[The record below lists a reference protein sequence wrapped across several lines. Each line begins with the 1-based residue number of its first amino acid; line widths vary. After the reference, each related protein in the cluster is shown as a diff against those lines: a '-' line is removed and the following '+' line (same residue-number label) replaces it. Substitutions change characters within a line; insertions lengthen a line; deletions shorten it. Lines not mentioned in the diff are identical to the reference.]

1 MMGTGPLA
9 GVRIVEIAGI
19 GPGPFAAMLLAD
31 LGADVLRI
39 ERKDG
44 VAIAK
49 QIGLDPTKDI
59 ANRSRHA
66 VAMDLKNP
74 DAIAA
79 ILELI
84 ASADALTEGFR
95 PHVMERLGLG
105 PEVCLARNPRLV
117 YGRMTGWGQ
126 SGPMAQA
133 AGHDINYIALSGQLF
148 TFVRDGERP
157 VPPGNTVG
165 DMGGGGLL
173 LAFGIVCAL
182 YEARSSGQGQVID
195 TAMFEGAAAL
205 GNSLYTLLAMG
216 LYNANRPG
224 TNLSDTGAFFYEVYE
239 TLDARHVAVGA
250 IEPQFYAELLR
261 GLELDAAS
269 LPKQMDRSA
278 WPAMKQ
284 RFAEIFRRKTRD
296 DWEKIFAGKDAC
308 VSPVLT
314 PVEAAEHAHAAAR
327 GSFATMG
334 GVLQPAPVPRFS
346 RTPGAIGWPPAIP
359 GADDENILIGWGFS
373 QERIAALRAC
383 GALT

>member
-1 MMGTGPLA
+1 
-9 GVRIVEIAGI
+9 
-19 GPGPFAAMLLAD
+19 MLLAD

-44 VAIAK
+44 AAIAK
-49 QIGLDPTKDI
+49 LIGLDPAKDI
-59 ANRSRHA
+59 ANRSRSA
-66 VAMDLKNP
+66 VAMDLKNAE
-74 DAIAA
+74 AIAA
-79 ILELI
+79 ILQLI
-84 ASADALTEGFR
+84 ANADAVTEGFR
-95 PHVMERLGLG
+95 PQVMERLGLG
-105 PEVCLARNPRLV
+105 PDVCLARNPRLV

-126 SGPMAQA
+126 TGPMAQA
-133 AGHDINYIALSGQLF
+133 AGHDINYIALSGQLH
-148 TFVRDGERP
+148 TFGRDGERP

-182 YEARSSGQGQVID
+182 YEARRSGQGQVVD

-205 GNSLYTLLAMG
+205 GNSLYTLMAMG
-216 LYNANRPG
+216 LYNANQPG

-239 TLDARHVAVGA
+239 TLDGRHMAVGA
-250 IEPQFYAELLR
+250 IEPQFYVELLR

-269 LPKQMDRSA
+269 LPKQMDRRA
-278 WPAMKQ
+278 WPSMKK
-284 RFAEIFRRKTRD
+284 RFAEIFGSKTRAE
-296 DWEKIFAGKDAC
+296 WEKIFAGKDAC

-314 PVEAAEHAHAAAR
+314 PIEAAEHPHAAMR

-346 RTPGAIGWPPAIP
+346 RTPGAIGWPPATP
-359 GADDENILIGWGFS
+359 GAGGENLLIDWGLS
-373 QERIAALRAC
+373 QDRIAALRAC